1 MVNQGGVMAS
11 EISVEAALA
20 AEREAIGAGETTELS
35 ALCISGGG
43 IRSATF
49 GLGCLQGPPCQ

>member
-1 MVNQGGVMAS
+1 MAR